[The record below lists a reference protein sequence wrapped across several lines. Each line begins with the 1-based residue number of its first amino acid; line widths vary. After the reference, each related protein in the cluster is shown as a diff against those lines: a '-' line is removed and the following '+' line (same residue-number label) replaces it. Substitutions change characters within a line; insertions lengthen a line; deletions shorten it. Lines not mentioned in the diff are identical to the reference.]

1 MKLVVLTVV
10 ASMNADTGYVG
21 VYQDMDQCKDMQGI
35 YITHLDPS
43 AIMVCDTVTR
53 FQPVLIPPPVA
64 MGPDLLPSIMLPRMV
79 GDESS
84 QYMAPPCWTVSLFLI
99 TLYSIRASEPSRA
112 EIPPLL

>member
-43 AIMVCDTVTR
+43 PIMVCDTVTR
-53 FQPVLIPPPVA
+53 FQPVLIPPP
-64 MGPDLLPSIMLPRMV
+64 R
-79 GDESS
+79 
-84 QYMAPPCWTVSLFLI
+84 PPGLRSAHQPVL
-99 TLYSIRASEPSRA
+99 
-112 EIPPLL
+112 IPPPRP